1 MRKTEVKVC
10 YLNLLNTG
18 LKNALPSLTCFISA
32 LISCLAEVQVKFDFL
47 SSFQK
52 DMRMISLPK
61 CERYGD
67 VNNQICER

>member
-1 MRKTEVKVC
+1 MRNPEVKVC
-10 YLNLLNTG
+10 SLNLLNTA
-18 LKNALPSLTCFISA
+18 LKNTLQSLTWFISA
-32 LISCLAEVQVKFDFL
+32 LISCLAEVQVKFDLL
-47 SSFQK
+47 SSFHK